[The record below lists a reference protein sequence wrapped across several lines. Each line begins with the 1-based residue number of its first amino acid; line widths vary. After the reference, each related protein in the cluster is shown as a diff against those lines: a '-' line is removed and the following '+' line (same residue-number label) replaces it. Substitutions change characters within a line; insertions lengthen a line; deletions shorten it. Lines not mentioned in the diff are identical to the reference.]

1 MVAKKSRITPKP
13 KAVDPA
19 AAEAFLGSLGTDPE
33 STLPP
38 PAAAPPATPEIAAS
52 DEGKGKPFP
61 HRLSAD
67 FAKNQ
72 YRRLKRAAFETE
84 LPMTEILRD
93 ALEDWLKARGY

>member
-38 PAAAPPATPEIAAS
+38 AAAPPATPANDAS
-52 DEGKGKPFP
+52 DGGKPFP

-67 FAKNQ
+67 FAKDQ
-72 YRRLKRAAFETE
+72 YKRLKRASFETE
-84 LPMTEILRD
+84 LPMTEILRE
-93 ALEDWLKARGY
+93 AVEAWLKARGY